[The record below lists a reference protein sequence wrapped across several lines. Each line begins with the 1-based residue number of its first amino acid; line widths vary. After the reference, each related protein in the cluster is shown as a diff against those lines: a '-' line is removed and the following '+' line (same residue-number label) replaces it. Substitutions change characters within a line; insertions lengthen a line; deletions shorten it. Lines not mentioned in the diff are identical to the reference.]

1 MAFFNHF
8 AWFILLLAS
17 VSMICADTSVTQ
29 SSTVYPSDKS
39 SLTQDMAKSV
49 PGEQTAT
56 LSLENDFSSVL
67 MDTSV
72 DTENRSELTQEDSDV
87 ASILN
92 QNIGPESFVTANQQT
107 PMPNLEMI
115 STEQPYVKQIQSP
128 ARIYPTTAYVM
139 TSLKPQPVKTLSK
152 FGGKFM
158 DNVAQIKVSP
168 DPAAEEPSTVTA
180 KVFISSF
187 PGLQINGDDKLLPS
201 VSMTNTSSILLT
213 KLRPNGN
220 NLEIANPS
228 DIQNQIFDEL
238 ERAMDIFL
246 HKDFSPET
254 QFSTLEA
261 SEQRMGQPHSK
272 PSQATPLFSELD
284 IDIQAGGVS
293 PVSEDYEFDR
303 VLDGS
308 GDVVDVLDVLSFN
321 GQALPQLLKK
331 SQQAGKEQYDMKLEE
346 YNDVVEP
353 QSFFKPLFASFMRQ
367 RDENSPSDSL
377 MAKKENSPKK
387 ILVSQS
393 FMFPK
398 PVSSVENL
406 NMNLKDLLTTVF
418 AQSPMLVKP
427 RRDFQKFV
435 QNGEENAG
443 EVTSQSID
451 LPGPDPPSLKKIP
464 VLNMLLQA
472 GNRTGEVKKPFQRR
486 RWISFLNRGPVNRKN
501 PVNKRSHSK
510 LLQQLSPL
518 LGHSRRRLRRH
529 VDEDINSAISRGV
542 IVVLIPL
549 DLPTE
554 TKIFDPED
562 YGGIAEYYMICT
574 DPPQS
579 YLALNNRG
587 ELWLTEKQP
596 PGYQAD
602 FQYILTK
609 PNGERHTKDLQ
620 VRFQK
625 DNDLAIVHE
634 PAVKAER
641 RTGAVITRI
650 QVLTV
655 APDLEFEID
664 PDCSGLF
671 DILKDGRIVIK
682 GSPSD
687 LPLTSYTFT
696 TRITSKM
703 LDVAQCVSLR
713 VMFPEQPAPLK
724 ETKVVSRKGTI
735 DVVFSLVIIILFA
748 NIMIIAAFFLRWYT
762 KKQLKAVVTKPP
774 SQDKGNPQNAKTEPR
789 KPKAKKPAAQ
799 KEATKKPEE
808 MPKKPEEMPKKL
820 EEAPKMPEEAPK
832 MPEEAQKK
840 PENDAKEGEPDI
852 TVVVV
857 PASGATC
864 AGDEDAGA
872 NETRVYDTSNDK
884 EKLLGPVVFAP
895 P

>member
-1 MAFFNHF
+1 MAVLSHC
-8 AWFILLLAS
+8 S
-17 VSMICADTSVTQ
+17 
-29 SSTVYPSDKS
+29 
-39 SLTQDMAKSV
+39 
-49 PGEQTAT
+49 
-56 LSLENDFSSVL
+56 LSLSAFGVFKGHCTIFL
-67 MDTSV
+67 LPRCMDVFMILIQIWKLTVCAQLKSQ

-92 QNIGPESFVTANQQT
+92 ENIGPESYVTANQQT

-128 ARIYPTTAYVM
+128 SRIYPTTAYVM

-254 QFSTLEA
+254 QFSTLGA

-284 IDIQAGGVS
+284 IDIQASGVS

-346 YNDVVEP
+346 YNDVEP

-418 AQSPMLVKP
+418 AQSPMLAKP

-451 LPGPDPPSLKKIP
+451 LPGPDPLSLKKIP

-529 VDEDINSAISRGV
+529 VDEDINSAMSRGV
-542 IVVLIPL
+542 VSV
-549 DLPTE
+549 
-554 TKIFDPED
+554 
-562 YGGIAEYYMICT
+562 
-574 DPPQS
+574 
-579 YLALNNRG
+579 
-587 ELWLTEKQP
+587 
-596 PGYQAD
+596 
-602 FQYILTK
+602 
-609 PNGERHTKDLQ
+609 
-620 VRFQK
+620 
-625 DNDLAIVHE
+625 
-634 PAVKAER
+634 
-641 RTGAVITRI
+641 
-650 QVLTV
+650 
-655 APDLEFEID
+655 
-664 PDCSGLF
+664 
-671 DILKDGRIVIK
+671 
-682 GSPSD
+682 
-687 LPLTSYTFT
+687 
-696 TRITSKM
+696 
-703 LDVAQCVSLR
+703 QCHS
-713 VMFPEQPAPLK
+713 
-724 ETKVVSRKGTI
+724 
-735 DVVFSLVIIILFA
+735 
-748 NIMIIAAFFLRWYT
+748 
-762 KKQLKAVVTKPP
+762 
-774 SQDKGNPQNAKTEPR
+774 
-789 KPKAKKPAAQ
+789 
-799 KEATKKPEE
+799 
-808 MPKKPEEMPKKL
+808 
-820 EEAPKMPEEAPK
+820 
-832 MPEEAQKK
+832 
-840 PENDAKEGEPDI
+840 
-852 TVVVV
+852 
-857 PASGATC
+857 
-864 AGDEDAGA
+864 
-872 NETRVYDTSNDK
+872 
-884 EKLLGPVVFAP
+884 
-895 P
+895 